1 MRNKQN
7 KKLIM
12 MRKEKGES
20 QAKAAQQIGISQS
33 MLAMLEAG
41 ERRGGDDTKI
51 KVAQYY
57 GTSVDDIFFANNYH
71 S

>member
-1 MRNKQN
+1 MRGKQN

-12 MRKEKGES
+12 LRKKKGES

-41 ERRGGDDTKI
+41 ERRGGDDTKV

-57 GTSVDDIFFANNYH
+57 GESVDNIFFANNYH